1 MEKVSENAREKKEG
15 ERAKARTLEKHFIL
29 VERAKE
35 KTQFSPS
42 KSALHL
48 PFESQFRQACV

>member
-15 ERAKARTLEKHFIL
+15 ERALEKHFI
-29 VERAKE
+29 ERAKE